1 MKYYEEIPGLPTVP
15 DELTEDART
24 KLKDVIMVEKTK
36 EGRRVYCT
44 ECGEMYYLDSVP
56 RLSRPEDRAL
66 LAAVHK
72 SKCECA
78 RCGAQ
83 SEVINL
89 GIRRKL
95 SNITDYQY
103 FLFYVPVSEDEVWAL
118 AEEWSRRFFDGAVDD
133 SRYLTGAYHFVKGE
147 GCTRWKHEW
156 YNGFRIVKR
165 IDEPFGYS
173 ENYYGYAYNDYFV
186 GGDECLT
193 KTFFKYLPDTLH
205 TMREMSVFARYPTI
219 TEMLIKSGHDDIVI
233 RRSRGYATN
242 GVCNFGAKTPK
253 RFWKLNKLEL
263 KEWTARGADYDEA
276 VTYLKKFRGER
287 DGFDLARGY
296 NLLLGG
302 CYPNMKKEIENRI
315 KEGGFTEKEVIKYL
329 GRQNEGT
336 TMLKDY
342 LDAAAEVGYDLTV
355 HNVFFPKNLREA
367 HDAATAAVKF
377 RRNEMAE
384 AEYKKRKQER
394 AEKYQLAGGGYLIRL
409 PESADEIIAEGKAL
423 CHCVGGYAERHC
435 KGETTILFMRSAS
448 DPETPLYTIEVRDGK
463 VAQCHGLKN
472 VEHPRDNEA
481 AKAFYD
487 AWKTWIENGSK
498 KREKPYQDKK
508 KKAEVA

>member
-15 DELTEDART
+15 DEMIEEART
-24 KLKDVIMVEKTK
+24 KMRDLLLFEKTRNGK
-36 EGRRVYCT
+36 RFYCT
-44 ECGEMYYLDSVP
+44 ECGEVYYLDYEQRMSTP
-56 RLSRPEDRAL
+56 QDRAL
-66 LAAVHK
+66 LAAKHK
-72 SKCECA
+72 ELGTCV
-78 RCGAQ
+78 RCGAR
-83 SEVINL
+83 SEIVNL
-89 GIRRKL
+89 GIKRKI
-95 SNITDYQY
+95 STMKDYQY
-103 FLFYVPVSEDEVWAL
+103 FLFYVPVNEDEVWAL

-133 SRYLTGAYHFVKGE
+133 RRYLTGAYHFVKGE

-165 IDEPFGYS
+165 IDEPFGHS

-186 GGDECLT
+186 GGDECLK
-193 KTFFKYLPDTLH
+193 KTFFKYLPDTFH

-219 TEMLIKSGHDDIVI
+219 TEMLIKSGHDDIVV
-233 RRSRGYATN
+233 RRSRGDATN
-242 GVCNFGAKTPK
+242 GVCNFHAKTPK

-296 NLLLGG
+296 NLLFG
-302 CYPNMKKEIENRI
+302 CYPYMKKEIENRI

-336 TMLKDY
+336 TMFKDY

-367 HDAATAAVKF
+367 HDAATAAVRIRENAKVTAEY
-377 RRNEMAE
+377 RKTMAE
-384 AEYKKRKQER
+384 RT
-394 AEKYQLAGGGYLIRL
+394 EKYELAGGGFFIRM
-409 PESADEIIAEGKAL
+409 PADFEEIVAEGKAL
-423 CHCVGGYAERHC
+423 EHCVGGYAARHC
-435 KGETTILFMRSAS
+435 EGKTTILFMRSA
-448 DPETPLYTIEVRDGK
+448 DEPDKPLYTIEVNGK
-463 VAQCHGLKN
+463 QVIQCHGLKN

-498 KREKPYQDKK
+498 KRDKPYQNNKK
-508 KKAEVA
+508 SEVA